1 MPNARFDQRAG
12 QVLRTLEETGQLK
25 PFYTLLGP
33 LGATAQI
40 EGHGE
45 VIVLCSNNYLGLA
58 SDPEVVAAGIEGLR
72 QYGAGTASVRFICGT
87 LACHRE
93 LEAAIAGLVGTE
105 AALGYTSCYAANEA
119 VFPTLVAPDDAIF
132 SDELNHASLIDSIRL
147 VDRRVP
153 REVYRHADLTDLE
166 QRLQA
171 HAQAACRW
179 VVTDGV
185 FSMEGDV
192 APLPEL
198 VALCRQYEAVL
209 VVDDSHGVGVLGEK
223 GRGSPEHFGLVGQ
236 IDILTGTLGK
246 ALGGAAG
253 GYVAASEQVIRLLA
267 QRSRPSLFSNALP
280 ATVATS
286 ARRAIGLLLE
296 QPQRLARLRA
306 NVQHLRQGLRALGYT
321 VHDSPTAIVP
331 ILIGDEAETLAKSR
345 RLLEL
350 GVLVIGFGYPVVP
363 KGQARLRLQ
372 VSAALEEEHLK
383 RVLDA
388 FARL

>member
-1 MPNARFDQRAG
+1 MPNTRFEQRTA
-12 QVLRTLEETGQLK
+12 QWLDELQATGQLK
-25 PFYTLLGP
+25 PFYTLTGP
-33 LGATAQI
+33 LGATAHL
-40 EGHGE
+40 EGYGE

-58 SDPEVVAAGIEGLR
+58 SDPEVVAAGHEGLR

-93 LEAAIAGLVGTE
+93 LEAALAHLVGTE
-105 AALGYTSCYAANEA
+105 AALSYTSCYAANEA

-132 SDELNHASLIDSIRL
+132 SDALNHASLIDSIRL

-153 REVYRHADLTDLE
+153 REVYAHADLDDLKR
-166 QRLQA
+166 RLQA

-209 VVDDSHGVGVLGEK
+209 VVDDSHGVGVLGAL
-223 GRGSPEHFGLVGQ
+223 GRGSPEHFGLLGQ
-236 IDILTGTLGK
+236 IDLLTGTLGK

-253 GYVAASEQVIRLLA
+253 GYVAASGPVIRLLA

-280 ATVATS
+280 ATVACS
-286 ARRAIGLLLE
+286 ARRAIELMQA
-296 QPQRLARLRA
+296 QPQRLARLHAHARR
-306 NVQHLRQGLRALGYT
+306 LREGLKALGYT
-321 VHDSPTAIVP
+321 VHDSPTAIIP
-331 ILIGDEAETLAKSR
+331 ILIGDEAEALAKSR

-372 VSAALEEEHLK
+372 VSAALEEHHLA